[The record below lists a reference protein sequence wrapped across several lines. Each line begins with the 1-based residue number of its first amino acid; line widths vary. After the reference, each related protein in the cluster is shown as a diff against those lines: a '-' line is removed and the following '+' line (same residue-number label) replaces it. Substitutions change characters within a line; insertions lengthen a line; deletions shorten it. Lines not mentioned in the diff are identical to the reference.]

1 MSAVDNIK
9 VRRHLLVMRP
19 VEKPDCWGTSFGK
32 ARGLKSD
39 RTYSL
44 VYGWNSNHTVWNQS
58 MWFDF
63 TAISLISIHY
73 GLKIDYLKDCQ
84 FSNRRLSGLSKCTA
98 WAKRYPKQKLL
109 KFKHMFYQAIFIYK
123 KSYFFSIFWQGARI
137 SNHRFSDFF
146 RKSLISSIFYTEPTL
161 MTHIW

>member
-1 MSAVDNIK
+1 
-9 VRRHLLVMRP
+9 MRP

-84 FSNRRLSGLSKCTA
+84 FSNRRLSGLSKGTA
-98 WAKRYPKQKLL
+98 WAKKYPKQKLL
-109 KFKHMFYQAIFIYK
+109 KF
-123 KSYFFSIFWQGARI
+123 
-137 SNHRFSDFF
+137 
-146 RKSLISSIFYTEPTL
+146 
-161 MTHIW
+161 